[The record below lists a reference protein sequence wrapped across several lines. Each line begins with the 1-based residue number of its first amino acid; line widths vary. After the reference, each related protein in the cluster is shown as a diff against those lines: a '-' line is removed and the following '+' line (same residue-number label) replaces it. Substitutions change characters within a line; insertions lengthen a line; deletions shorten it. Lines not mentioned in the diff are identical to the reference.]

1 VRVVDFRQ
9 FRNSSC
15 QFTIFFLKIL
25 EPKSACL
32 RLLPFEGALTIDAK
46 AFSMSPFRLL
56 LTNDQNTEV
65 RDEKLQFAMTQEK
78 RGLHFFAQCSVTDL
92 IVALYILIMR

>member
-1 VRVVDFRQ
+1 MTKSTVSEHDEGESEMKKNLAKFVFVRVIDFRQ
-9 FRNSSC
+9 FRNSSS
-15 QFTIFFLKIL
+15 QFPIFFLKIL

-56 LTNDQNTEV
+56 LTNDQ
-65 RDEKLQFAMTQEK
+65 KK
-78 RGLHFFAQCSVTDL
+78 K
-92 IVALYILIMR
+92 